1 MPHNLTSSELPDAL
15 SPEVLDPII
24 DAAIAEDV
32 GSGDITCKAVIPDN
46 LRFSGIMKAREDIV
60 VAGLPVAERIIKRLA
75 PDAEITLKVKDGDVV
90 EPGTILMEMEGPA
103 AALLTAER
111 TALNMLQHLSGIAT
125 LVASYVSCIRGTNAT
140 LLDTRKTIPG
150 LRRLA
155 KYATTMGGGTN
166 HRMRLDDGVLIKD
179 NHIAICG
186 GITQAVKKCKDM
198 NLPNIEVEC
207 DTLEQVKEAAEAGA
221 DIVLL
226 DNMPPDVLREAI
238 TIVDGRCKTEA
249 SGGVNLM
256 SIGPIAQTGVDY
268 ISVGAIT
275 QSAPAIDIGLD
286 WKPLP

>member
-1 MPHNLTSSELPDAL
+1 MPHNLTSADLPDAL

-32 GSGDITCKAVIPDN
+32 GNGDITCKAVIPDD
-46 LRFSGIMKAREDIV
+46 LRFAGMMKAREDIV
-60 VAGLPVAERIIKRLA
+60 VAGLPIAERIIKKLA
-75 PDAEITLKVKDGDVV
+75 PDATVTLKAKDGDKVS
-90 EPGTILMEMEGPA
+90 PGTVLMEMEGPA
-103 AALLTAER
+103 AGLLTAER
-111 TALNMLQHLSGIAT
+111 TALNMVQHLSGIAT
-125 LVASYVSCIRGTNAT
+125 LVDTYVGCIKGTNAT

-155 KYATTMGGGTN
+155 KYAVTMGGGTN

-186 GITQAVKKCKDM
+186 GITQAVQRCKDM
-198 NLPNIEVEC
+198 DLPNIEVEC
-207 DTLEQVKEAAEAGA
+207 DTLDQVKEAAEAGA

-238 TIVDGRCKTEA
+238 AIVDGRCKTEA
-249 SGGVNLM
+249 SGGVHLM

-286 WKPLP
+286 WKAI